1 MDYAHYFSAMSVF
14 GLQGLRQQGEESLE
28 KIKTVL
34 RKITLNQTTTLFGS
48 IMAGEISGKGQCSWQ
63 DWIFW
68 LRDQDCRDLRCFQ
81 VEGRKGVFSARLA
94 LAWLYGE
101 EQSPLMRITGRQF
114 LDFIDLQESPG
125 AFRKAVLGSV
135 SDYSRSNF
143 NKLIPDKELDTFFL
157 SPECPVFFELNGE
170 SFWYELREKY
180 VTPERTI
187 VMPPDYETL
196 IREADDPY
204 FEGKRIWSFLENTKT
219 WTAYSFRLVPLPGEA
234 PSSGMAN
241 PEAALRLALEDAD
254 SVAVK
259 IESPYHDAF
268 TTALSLLELASQ
280 GIPLVELVQKCITT
294 EEGRGIIGRQS
305 SVLRIFEDIGI
316 DALTIGQLLACEAGD
331 VFGGMGSWND
341 QSVPP
346 ELQQEFM
353 RCSRALFSALD
364 HCRTDLI
371 QLRPVSGK

>member
-1 MDYAHYFSAMSVF
+1 MDYAHYFSAMTVF
-14 GLQGLRQQGEESLE
+14 GLQGLRRQGDGSLE
-28 KIKTVL
+28 RIKTVL
-34 RKITLNQTTTLFGS
+34 RNITLDQTVTQSESVMT
-48 IMAGEISGKGQCSWQ
+48 GEIPGKEHCSWQ

-81 VEGRKGVFSARLA
+81 VEGRKGVLSAEKG
-94 LAWLYGE
+94 LAWMYGE

-114 LDFIDLQESPG
+114 LDFIDLQKSPG
-125 AFRKAVLGSV
+125 DFRKAVLASV
-135 SDYSRSNF
+135 SNYSQSNF
-143 NKLIPDKELDTFFL
+143 NKTVSNKELADFFL

-187 VMPPDYETL
+187 IIPPDYETL
-196 IREADDPY
+196 ILEEDDSY
-204 FEGKRIWSFLENTKT
+204 FEGRRTWSFVENTKT
-219 WTAYSFRLVPLPGEA
+219 WTAYSFRLVPLPGEV
-234 PSSGMAN
+234 PGSNEVDLES
-241 PEAALRLALEDAD
+241 ALRLALEGAD

-280 GIPLVELVQKCITT
+280 GIPLVELVMNCKTT
-294 EEGRGIIGRQS
+294 EEGRGIVGRQS
-305 SVLRIFEDIGI
+305 SVLRIFEDIGV
-316 DALTIGQLLACEAGD
+316 DAVTIGQLLACEAGD

-346 ELQQEFM
+346 ELQEDFM
-353 RCSRALFSALD
+353 QCSRDLFSALD
-364 HCRTDLI
+364 HFRTDLI
-371 QLRPVSGK
+371 R